1 MSQIIDNRTVRRLAP
16 EDVRVGSYVV
26 PLSEVVELLC
36 RCEVTPGTIVVRR
49 FELTPCGAARVY
61 RVVGVF
67 LPYVLVRDAFGDHT
81 TLDIRSVRLGR
92 VPGAHGKLVRQC
104 LRADKRRK
112 KKGKK

>member
-1 MSQIIDNRTVRRLAP
+1 MSQIIDNKTVRRLAP

-26 PLSEVVELLC
+26 PLGEVIELLC
-36 RCEVTPGTIVVRR
+36 RCEITPGAIVVRR
-49 FELTPCGAARVY
+49 IELTPCGPVRVY

-67 LPYVLVRDAFGDHT
+67 LPYVLVRDALGEHT
-81 TLDIRSVRLGR
+81 TLDVRTVRFGR
-92 VPGAHGKLVRQC
+92 VPRAHGKLVCQC